1 MICIRKH
8 YLRGYKSAVV
18 GRYRESSCNRDS
30 SNSKMASHQQPT
42 KSKKPR
48 YPFRIGHWLPKDQK
62 FVKQWLD
69 ELITEVEARPRV
81 ALHPLVQEFKDTVE
95 KDATLH
101 MQYTQMFTE
110 VTQSQTPTET
120 PQVQNYDQMFLL
132 VNYIMT
138 LWAPRYNTYGLV
150 PINVILNRSMGTTN
164 GYAAFLNEKA
174 NAHWKKVLDQW
185 GEFLKS
191 ERSRYV
197 LVDKP
202 WGWFGE
208 GASAAMP
215 NFAEE
220 FVCDSSAPYYGFKS
234 WDDFFIRRFRRGV
247 RPIAK
252 GQNVI
257 ANACE
262 SLPYDLQYNVQLTD
276 EFWIK
281 EQKYS
286 LQHMLDNDECA
297 TQFVGGTIYQAFLSA
312 LSYHRWHSPVDGKVV
327 KAYNIPGTY
336 YSATLAVGQDEAAPD
351 RSQGYMCQVAA
362 RAVIFIEADNPA
374 IGLMCFMAV
383 GMAEVSS
390 CEINPDL
397 IPTVGMPAKTV
408 KKGQEIG
415 MFHFGGSTHCL
426 IFRPSVQLEFD
437 SRVLESFEEPDP
449 ENIPINSKLATLVTK

>member
-1 MICIRKH
+1 MIFGESTVNDIVSRGVGVICIGNIIYAAIKAQ
-8 YLRGYKSAVV
+8 LLVAI
-18 GRYRESSCNRDS
+18 ESSCNRES

-42 KSKKPR
+42 KMALRQQPTKSKKRR

-69 ELITEVEARPRV
+69 ELTTEVEARPRV

-150 PINVILNRSMGTTN
+150 GFPINVILNWSMGTTN

-174 NAHWKKVLDQW
+174 NAYWKKVLDQW
-185 GEFLKS
+185 GEFLMS

-215 NFAEE
+215 NFAKE
-220 FVCDSSAPYYGFKS
+220 FVCDPSAPFYGFKS
-234 WDDFFIRRFRRGV
+234 WDDFFHPEILTWRSSDRRRSERNRQRMRV
-247 RPIAK
+247 PPLR
-252 GQNVI
+252 
-257 ANACE
+257 
-262 SLPYDLQYNVQLTD
+262 
-276 EFWIK
+276 
-281 EQKYS
+281 
-286 LQHMLDNDECA
+286 
-297 TQFVGGTIYQAFLSA
+297 SA
-312 LSYHRWHSPVDGKVV
+312 
-327 KAYNIPGTY
+327 I
-336 YSATLAVGQDEAAPD
+336 Q
-351 RSQGYMCQVAA
+351 C
-362 RAVIFIEADNPA
+362 A
-374 IGLMCFMAV
+374 IG
-383 GMAEVSS
+383 G
-390 CEINPDL
+390 
-397 IPTVGMPAKTV
+397 
-408 KKGQEIG
+408 
-415 MFHFGGSTHCL
+415 
-426 IFRPSVQLEFD
+426 
-437 SRVLESFEEPDP
+437 RVLDQRTEV
-449 ENIPINSKLATLVTK
+449 LVATHA

>member
-1 MICIRKH
+1 MIFYLCPTIKMETRLQRFKSRK
-8 YLRGYKSAVV
+8 R
-18 GRYRESSCNRDS
+18 
-30 SNSKMASHQQPT
+30 
-42 KSKKPR
+42 R

-62 FVKQWLD
+62 FIKKWLD
-69 ELITEVEARPRV
+69 DLIAEVAAQPRV
-81 ALHPLVQEFKDTVE
+81 ELHPIIQEFKDTVDN
-95 KDATLH
+95 DATLH

-110 VTQSQTPTET
+110 VTHSQTPTEL
-120 PQVQNYDQMFLL
+120 PQVKTYDQMFLL

-138 LWAPRYNTYGLV
+138 RWAPRYNEYGLV
-150 PINVILNRSMGTTN
+150 GFPINVILNWSMGTTN

-191 ERSRYV
+191 KQSCYV

-215 NFAEE
+215 NFVEE
-220 FVCDSSAPYYGFKS
+220 FECDPNAEHYGFKS
-234 WDDFFIRRFRRGV
+234 WDDFFIRKFRDGV
-247 RPIAK
+247 RPIAQ
-252 GQNVI
+252 GDNVI

-262 SLPYDLQYNVQLTD
+262 SLPYDLQENVQITD

-286 LQHMLDNDECA
+286 LKHMLNGDEY
-297 TQFVGGTIYQAFLSA
+297 TSQFIGGTIYQAFLSA
-312 LSYHRWHSPVDGKVV
+312 LSYHRWHSPVDGKIV

-336 YSATLAVGQDEAAPD
+336 YSATLSVGEDEASPD
-351 RSQGYMCQVAA
+351 KSQGYICQLAA
-362 RAVIFIEADNPA
+362 RAVIFIEADNPR
-374 IGLMCFMAV
+374 IGLMCFVAV
-383 GMAEVSS
+383 GMSEVST

-397 IPTVGMPAKTV
+397 IPTSRMPAKRV

-426 IFRPSVQLEFD
+426 LFHKGVNIMFD
-437 SRVLESFEEPDP
+437 EKVLQMFDDPNP
-449 ENIPINSKLATLVTK
+449 ENIPINSKLATVASPK

>member
-1 MICIRKH
+1 METRQQRFKSRK
-8 YLRGYKSAVV
+8 R
-18 GRYRESSCNRDS
+18 
-30 SNSKMASHQQPT
+30 
-42 KSKKPR
+42 R

-62 FVKQWLD
+62 FLKKWLD
-69 ELITEVEARPRV
+69 DLIAEVAAQPTI
-81 ALHPLVQEFKDTVE
+81 ALHPIIQEFKDTVDN
-95 KDATLH
+95 DATLH

-110 VTQSQTPTET
+110 VTHSQTPTEL
-120 PQVQNYDQMFLL
+120 PQVKTYDQMFVL

-138 LWAPRYNTYGLV
+138 RWAPRYNEYGLV
-150 PINVILNRSMGTTN
+150 GFPINVILNWSMGTTN

-191 ERSRYV
+191 EQSRYV

-208 GASAAMP
+208 GASEAMP
-215 NFAEE
+215 NFVEE
-220 FVCDSSAPYYGFKS
+220 FECDPNADYYGFKS
-234 WDDFFIRRFRRGV
+234 WDDFFIRKFRDGV
-247 RPIAK
+247 RPIAE
-252 GQNVI
+252 GDSVI

-262 SLPYDLQYNVQLTD
+262 SLPYDLQENVQLTD

-286 LQHMLDNDECA
+286 LKHMLNGDEY
-297 TQFVGGTIYQAFLSA
+297 TSQFVGGTIYQAFLSA

-336 YSATLAVGQDEAAPD
+336 YSATLSIGEDEASPD
-351 RSQGYMCQVAA
+351 KSQGYICQVAA
-362 RAVIFIEADNPA
+362 RAVMFIEADNPR
-374 IGLMCFMAV
+374 IGLMCFVAV
-383 GMAEVSS
+383 GMAEVST

-397 IPTVGMPAKTV
+397 IPTPGMPPKRV

-426 IFRPSVQLEFD
+426 LFRNGVNIKFD
-437 SRVLESFEEPDP
+437 DKVLQTFDDKDP
-449 ENIPINSKLATLVTK
+449 KNIPINSRLATVASPRGKH